1 MSFSYG
7 WRGPN
12 IVKDGLVLYL
22 DPGSPNSYYN
32 KTGTTI
38 KDISGNGNNG
48 TLINFGSQTVYNPND
63 GGSIIFDGTDD
74 YINMGD
80 KDTFTQS
87 SGFTFDVFFKPT
99 TTNGNTI
106 LEKYQ
111 PGGLEYIFGFSGD
124 KLYAWVSDNATG
136 GGYRGR
142 FVQTVSSYV
151 TTNQWYQ
158 FVFTYDGG
166 NTSSSCK
173 LYINTIQ
180 RDDNDFQG
188 GTFNSIKN
196 TTTPLTIALTNSG
209 LGAPIKGSLG
219 TLKMYNRPLTQ
230 SEIQQNYNVTKQRFG
245 L

>member
-1 MSFSYG
+1 MSFNYG

-12 IVKDGLVLYL
+12 IVKEGLILYL
-22 DPGSPNSYYN
+22 DPGSPNSYYD
-32 KTGTTI
+32 KTSTTI

-48 TLINFGSQTVYNPND
+48 TLTNFGSQTIYNSGS
-63 GGSIIFDGTDD
+63 GGNIVFDGSDD

-80 KDTFTQS
+80 RDAFTQA
-87 SGFTFDVFFKPT
+87 SGFTFEVYFNPT
-99 TTNGNTI
+99 TLNSNTI
-106 LEKYQ
+106 IQKYQ
-111 PGGLEYIFGFSGD
+111 ATGNEYIFGFAGNR
-124 KLYAWVSDNATG
+124 LYGWVSDEATG
-136 GGYRGR
+136 RGYRGR
-142 FVQTVSSYV
+142 FVQAVSSYV

-196 TTTPLTIALTNSG
+196 TTVPLTIALTNFG
-209 LGAPIKGSLG
+209 LYGPIKGSLG

-230 SEIQQNYNVTKQRFG
+230 SEIQQNFNATKARFG